1 MNRLSS
7 NDVLPF
13 LIILT
18 ILLLAARLTGEIFKR
33 FRMPA
38 VMGELFAGVVLGPT
52 VLGTVFPQVYQS
64 IFASPQS
71 PAIAFDGVSRIGI
84 ILLLF
89 VAGMEVNINSIRRRG
104 KAAAKISIA
113 SVILPFAIGFV
124 VAQLFFSTLFTTPA
138 TDHLVPSLF
147 MGTTLCIT
155 ALSVAAKILIDL
167 DLIKTRFGNLIL
179 TAAMINDFIGW
190 MLFVVVINL
199 ANLQHEVLGVVQTIV
214 TVILFAVL
222 LLTFGRRII
231 DKGFEFCERHLSKP
245 GGSLSFAIIVCLLGA
260 IFTEWVGIH
269 AIFGAFL
276 MGIAVG
282 GCSNFKVPARE
293 GLFHFITN
301 IFAPL
306 FFVSIGMRVNFITN
320 FDWRIVSIVVAI
332 ACVGKIVGGTVG
344 AKLSGF
350 KTNKAY
356 AVGFAM
362 NARGSM
368 EIVLGLLALQA
379 KIIDERIF
387 VALVVMTFVTIMMA
401 GPAIKFFL
409 RRHEVALE
417 KESANREA
425 VSVTP
430 AMNSIIRPN
439 PQS

>member
-1 MNRLSS
+1 MNHLSS
-7 NDVLPF
+7 DDVLPF

-18 ILLLAARLTGEIFKR
+18 ILLVAARLTGELFKR

-52 VLGTVFPQVYQS
+52 IFGTVFPDAYQN
-64 IFASPQS
+64 IFASPKS
-71 PAIAFDGVSRIGI
+71 PGIAFDGVSRIGI

-89 VAGMEVNINSIRRRG
+89 VAGMEVNLNSIRRRG

-113 SVILPFAIGFV
+113 SVVLPFATGFV
-124 VAQLFFSTLFTTPA
+124 VTQLFFTTLFSNENSEPLIPA
-138 TDHLVPSLF
+138 LF

-190 MLFVVVINL
+190 MLFVIVINL
-199 ANLQHEVLGVVQTIV
+199 ANLGHEVMGVIETIISV
-214 TVILFAVL
+214 TLFAIF
-222 LLTFGRRII
+222 LLTVGRFLIN
-231 DKGFEFCERHLSKP
+231 KGFAFCENHLSKP

-276 MGIAVG
+276 TGIAVG
-282 GCSNFKVPARE
+282 SCSNFKAQARE

-320 FDWRIVSIVVAI
+320 FDWRIVSIVLAI
-332 ACVGKIVGGTVG
+332 ACLGKIIGGTVG

-350 KTNKAY
+350 KINKAY

-409 RRHEVALE
+409 KRHEVALDR
-417 KESANREA
+417 ESVQRESPLTA
-425 VSVTP
+425 SPV
-430 AMNSIIRPN
+430 NQIIQPGT
-439 PQS
+439 QS